1 MSKLLANIFAFIAVL
16 GIMASCVVG
25 IYQVFW
31 ASVDELPVWG
41 KVISII
47 FILALL
53 AGFIVVIVDRVRSRK
68 SEKKLEGI
76 KW

>member
-1 MSKLLANIFAFIAVL
+1 MANIFAFIAVL
-16 GIMASCVVG
+16 GILASCVVG
-25 IYQVFW
+25 IYQVLW
-31 ASVDELPVWG
+31 VSVDELPVWG

-53 AGFIVVIVDRVRSRK
+53 AGFVVVIIDRIRSRK
-68 SEKKLEGI
+68 AEKMEAI

>member
-1 MSKLLANIFAFIAVL
+1 MANIFAFIAVL
-16 GIMASCVVG
+16 GILASCVVG
-25 IYQVFW
+25 IYQVLW
-31 ASVDELPVWG
+31 VSVDELPAWG

-53 AGFIVVIVDRVRSRK
+53 AGFVVVIIDRIRSRK
-68 SEKKLEGI
+68 AEKMEAI

>member
-1 MSKLLANIFAFIAVL
+1 MSKLMANIFAFIAVL
-16 GIMASCVVG
+16 GILASCVVG
-25 IYQVFW
+25 IYQVLW
-31 ASVDELPVWG
+31 VPVDELPVWG

-53 AGFIVVIVDRVRSRK
+53 AGFVVVIIDRIRSRK
-68 SEKKLEGI
+68 AEKMEAI

>member
-1 MSKLLANIFAFIAVL
+1 MSKLMANIFAFIAVL
-16 GIMASCVVG
+16 GILASCVVG
-25 IYQVFW
+25 IYQVLW
-31 ASVDELPVWG
+31 VSVDELPVWG

-53 AGFIVVIVDRVRSRK
+53 AGFVVVIIDRIRSRK
-68 SEKKLEGI
+68 AEKMEAI